1 MNRPMVYVALQ
12 QFCEFDGRPLELL
25 LESGFT
31 VRLNDLRRRL
41 KAEEIPHLLEG
52 AEAVLAG
59 VEPYDAGTLAS
70 LPRLR
75 CISRCGTGTESIDLE
90 AAQRSRIAVLTT
102 PEEVVEPVAQ
112 MTVAMI
118 FGLARNF
125 SLHLADFRTGLWQKR
140 VGALLSEWTI
150 GLVGFGRIGRAVERH
165 LRPFEPRVLVVDPQ
179 VSPAQVPSG
188 VTLGSLEQL
197 LSESDLVSLHASRR
211 PEEGFL
217 LGRREL
223 SAMKPGSRLVNT
235 TRGHLVDP
243 TALYDLLVS
252 GHLSAASLD
261 VFEEEP
267 FTGPLSRL
275 PQVLCTP
282 HVASLT
288 RASRFAMELRCAQ
301 NVVEFFRG

>member
-1 MNRPMVYVALQ
+1 MSRPLVYVALQ
-12 QFCEFDGRPLELL
+12 QFCEFDDRPLRAL
-25 LESGFT
+25 LESGFE

-41 KAEEIPHLLEG
+41 KAEEIPQRVGE

-59 VEPYDAGTLAS
+59 VEPYDAGILAS

-90 AAQRSRIAVLTT
+90 AAQRHRIAVLTT

-118 FGLARNF
+118 FGLARHF
-125 SLHLADFRTGLWQKR
+125 PEAMADFRNGLWQKR

-165 LRPFEPRVLVVDPQ
+165 LRPFEPRVLAADPH
-179 VSPAQVPSG
+179 VSPAQVPPG
-188 VTLGSLEQL
+188 VSLCSLEQL
-197 LSESDLVSLHASRR
+197 LGQSDLVSLHAGRR
-211 PEEGFL
+211 SEEGVL
-217 LGRREL
+217 LGRKEL
-223 SAMKPGSRLVNT
+223 SSMKPGSRLVNT
-235 TRGHLVDP
+235 ARGRLVDQG
-243 TALYDLLVS
+243 ALYDLLVA
-252 GHLSAASLD
+252 GHLSAAALD

-267 FTGPLSRL
+267 FTGPLTRL

-282 HVASLT
+282 HAASLT
-288 RASRFAMELRCAQ
+288 RASRLAMELRCAR